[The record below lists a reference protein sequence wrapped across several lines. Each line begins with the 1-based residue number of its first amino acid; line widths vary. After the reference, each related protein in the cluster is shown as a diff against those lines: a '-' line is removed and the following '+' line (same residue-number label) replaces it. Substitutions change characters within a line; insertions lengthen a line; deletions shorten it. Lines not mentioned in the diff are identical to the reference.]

1 MARKKKDLRSLS
13 IEELR
18 GQVDD
23 TREELMNLR
32 FQMAT
37 GELTDFTRL
46 RQTRRLVARMLT
58 VLAEQERMAGQEG
71 EQ

>member
-1 MARKKKDLRSLS
+1 MMAKKKKDLRSLS

-18 GQVDD
+18 GQVND
-23 TREELMNLR
+23 THEELMNLR

-37 GELTDFTRL
+37 GELTDYTRL

-58 VLAEQERMAGQEG
+58 VLAEQERMASQEG
-71 EQ
+71 K

>member
-1 MARKKKDLRSLS
+1 MAKKKKDLRSLS

-18 GQVDD
+18 GQVND
-23 TREELMNLR
+23 THEELMNLR

-37 GELTDFTRL
+37 GELTDYTRL

-58 VLAEQERMAGQEG
+58 VLAEQERMASQEG
-71 EQ
+71 K